1 MSTRKTTAALAF
13 AALVALAS
21 FSVARAGPGF
31 GPFGGGAGGGGAAT
45 PAVFVDVILT
55 GDVACAH
62 HTTITNW
69 TEITDTDGAFAAG
82 VFTAPKSGVYSM
94 TTQQRYTNA
103 VAVLAQLRWEDD
115 PGGVPVD
122 NRYWGNFAANS
133 QKASILV
140 KSLALE
146 SGDKIYFECTGAAT
160 LQAATW
166 AGEPLTYANITFIA
180 P

>member
-31 GPFGGGAGGGGAAT
+31 GPFGGGGGGAAT
-45 PAVFVDVILT
+45 PAVFVNVVLT
-55 GDVACAH
+55 GDGACADN
-62 HTTITNW
+62 TTITNW
-69 TEITDTDGAFAAG
+69 TEVTDTDGAFAAG
-82 VFTAPKSGVYSM
+82 VFTAPKAGVYSI
-94 TTQQRYTNA
+94 TTQQRYTA
-103 VAVLAQLRWEDD
+103 TVAILSQLRWEAN

-122 NRYWGNFAANS
+122 NRYWGNFGSN
-133 QKASILV
+133 QKGSILV
-140 KSLALE
+140 KSLALA

-160 LQAATW
+160 LDAAG
-166 AGEPLTYANITFIA
+166 AGGEALTYASITFIA